1 MQMLRDYETGLQV
14 FRAEEARYNTQVE
27 AHNLAVE
34 RLNAARTEHDR
45 ATDHSRQTRA
55 ATKRWRLGGFA
66 AIVLGAMLGIATAVT
81 GIQALIPVAIG
92 LGIAAAALVLAGI
105 AAVARPLPDG
115 DTPEFEEWPLP
126 TIRDRP
132 TAPSPPQAPA
142 PLARAHPGDTPRPS
156 PEHVQLERELDDWES
171 RVKLHAERV
180 ASAHER
186 ATELGVSAIPAEL
199 RTLARSIDDHEGAKL
214 RHSQYMTRVE
224 YAEERLRRSVGA
236 LLQRLGDTI
245 PQSSLDELV
254 VRALN
259 RMHDYRQAC
268 KARDEQA
275 KKAERK
281 ADLQVALEQRVQRD
295 AEYSSALD
303 KYDSVATDLVDAAVS
318 LGLDAASEEDALDAL
333 DEWLRDQRRLAD
345 LQAGAN
351 LDVGKLEQLLDGAT
365 IEELEAEA
373 QARGRAAPPRPAQI
387 DADRL
392 AELEDA
398 RQAKADVDGD
408 VQESRRAVRDLL
420 TVAKPIA
427 AAIEREARLSND
439 LDNVKELDQHLAL
452 AETHLQVAKDRAHAD
467 IAPALADTIRP
478 WISRVTSG
486 RYVDI
491 EVEPESLKL
500 LAFDAAGRSADADV
514 LSHGTTEQLFLL
526 LRIALAMHLSKA
538 DETVPLVLDDV
549 TVQSD
554 PERTRA
560 ILELLHRLSTE
571 RQIVVFTQEPEV
583 VQWASEKLPAKAVIS
598 LP

>member
-1 MQMLRDYETGLQV
+1 MEFQR
-14 FRAEEARYNTQVE
+14 
-27 AHNLAVE
+27 
-34 RLNAARTEHDR
+34 
-45 ATDHSRQTRA
+45 
-55 ATKRWRLGGFA
+55 
-66 AIVLGAMLGIATAVT
+66 
-81 GIQALIPVAIG
+81 
-92 LGIAAAALVLAGI
+92 
-105 AAVARPLPDG
+105 
-115 DTPEFEEWPLP
+115 EFE
-126 TIRDRP
+126 
-132 TAPSPPQAPA
+132 
-142 PLARAHPGDTPRPS
+142 
-156 PEHVQLERELDDWES
+156 DWES
-171 RVKLHAERV
+171 RVKLHGERV

-186 ATELGVSAIPAEL
+186 ATELGLSATPAEL
-199 RTLARSIDDHEGAKL
+199 RTLARSIDDHVGAKL
-214 RHSQYMTRVE
+214 RHSQYVTRVE
-224 YAEERLRRSVGA
+224 EAEGKVRSSAGA
-236 LLQRLGDTI
+236 LLQRLSGTN
-245 PQSSLDELV
+245 PGLCLDELV
-254 VRALN
+254 VHALN
-259 RMHDYRQAC
+259 TVQDYRQVC

-281 ADLQVALEQRVQRD
+281 ADLQVALGQRVQRD
-295 AEYSSALD
+295 AEYSSALN

-318 LGLDAASEEDALDAL
+318 LGLDAASEKDALDAL

-373 QARGRAAPPRPAQI
+373 QARGRAAPPRPEQI

-398 RQAKADVDGD
+398 RQAKADADGD
-408 VQESRRAVRDLL
+408 VQESQRAVRDLL

-467 IAPALADTIRP
+467 IAPALADTLRP
-478 WISRVTSG
+478 WISHVTCG

-491 EVEPESLKL
+491 KVEPESLKL

-514 LSHGTTEQLFLL
+514 LSQGMTEQLFCSSASR
-526 LRIALAMHLSKA
+526 LRWTLSKA

-554 PERTRA
+554 SSARGPSSSCCTAE
-560 ILELLHRLSTE
+560 TE

-583 VQWASEKLPAKAVIS
+583 VQWASEKLPAKALIS